1 MSPVAFSV
9 QRSNLFEEL
18 RLRVRAKES
27 EAEEELSPPQQT
39 NSPARP
45 RAITASGQR
54 RSSALIT
61 ASSGRVGKCAARTGT
76 FGEFPVSTNGLSRRQ
91 LSTVMQLVNCESYHK
106 QGLDKLFLNV
116 GRQHFENGKQ
126 RRHNMRPTTLPSL
139 CVFVALVLL
148 STEARPAHSALILPL
163 IIFKKLPKHDPTQH
177 LKSLLQFINVDVI
190 KGLVGQLINF
200 EAILRHFSPPA
211 KTSTAASQTTVVMMM
226 DEPRPPPETTT
237 ATSTAL
243 PTFPTLP
250 PIPVTPEMEA
260 SPVRVCLRVRS
271 YGCAPRNKLL
281 VPVPLPLP
289 LPIPIPLIKPK
300 VLPLILPKLPRIGIT
315 LHLGKGSPLRHL
327 RIHHKP
333 KLVHLDHGH
342 DDHDYHH
349 SHSSHQPHHH
359 HHGPPSHSGED
370 EVYEVKNQPPQYP
383 SKDWKS

>member
-1 MSPVAFSV
+1 
-9 QRSNLFEEL
+9 
-18 RLRVRAKES
+18 
-27 EAEEELSPPQQT
+27 
-39 NSPARP
+39 
-45 RAITASGQR
+45 
-54 RSSALIT
+54 
-61 ASSGRVGKCAARTGT
+61 
-76 FGEFPVSTNGLSRRQ
+76 
-91 LSTVMQLVNCESYHK
+91 
-106 QGLDKLFLNV
+106 
-116 GRQHFENGKQ
+116 
-126 RRHNMRPTTLPSL
+126 MRPTTLPSL

-163 IIFKKLPKHDPTQH
+163 IIFKKLPKH
-177 LKSLLQFINVDVI
+177 
-190 KGLVGQLINF
+190 
-200 EAILRHFSPPA
+200 
-211 KTSTAASQTTVVMMM
+211 
-226 DEPRPPPETTT
+226 
-237 ATSTAL
+237 
-243 PTFPTLP
+243 
-250 PIPVTPEMEA
+250 
-260 SPVRVCLRVRS
+260 
-271 YGCAPRNKLL
+271 KLL